1 MIAWRDKPVPLGPR
15 TARMKGLPESLIMRR
30 HVLPHV
36 LVTVASVLSLH
47 VAFFVSGSV
56 IVETVLGWPGVGALM
71 VSAVFARDVPLV
83 MGIVV
88 LATLAVWF
96 GNALAD
102 VMQLINDRR
111 LLDVEMVSQ

>member
-1 MIAWRDKPVPLGPR
+1 
-15 TARMKGLPESLIMRR
+15 
-30 HVLPHV
+30 
-36 LVTVASVLSLH
+36 
-47 VAFFVSGSV
+47 
-56 IVETVLGWPGVGALM
+56 M